1 VSAFNPARRGFH
13 VLIVGLFLTASLS
26 AEAQQTGTR
35 INRNEGAVGSIS
47 NLDAKSAILATN
59 KFAQCVARR
68 EGKFMRAALDLPF
81 LSTEQTQ
88 EMRKRRNQF
97 DECLGTS
104 NEFDQLVLT
113 PLLAAGGAA
122 EWFVR
127 TELKSVDLSSLS
139 GMTDEMIEKT
149 AYRPRNS
156 LEDLGLC
163 IVRRSPAR
171 ATAFVKSAVS
181 TKEETAAFKTIVP
194 DVGPCVTS
202 GTEIKLNLP
211 SLRAVV
217 AYALYR
223 ASSKLG
229 AANA

>member
-1 VSAFNPARRGFH
+1 MAVNAAKRGFR
-13 VLIVGLFLTASLS
+13 VLIMGLILTTTLP
-26 AEAQQTGTR
+26 AEAKQTGTR
-35 INRNEGAVGSIS
+35 MDRNEGAVGSVSKI
-47 NLDAKSAILATN
+47 DAKSAILAAN
-59 KFAQCVARR
+59 RFAQCVARR
-68 EGKFMRAALDLPF
+68 EGKFMRAALDMPL
-81 LSTEQTQ
+81 LSSEQKQ
-88 EMRKRRNQF
+88 EMKKRIDQF
-97 DECLGTS
+97 DGCLETS

-113 PLLAAGGAA
+113 PLLSVGGAA

-139 GMTDEMIEKT
+139 GMTDEVVDKT
-149 AYRPRNS
+149 DFRPRNR

-171 ATAFVKSAVS
+171 AKAFVKSAVS
-181 TKEETAAFKTIVP
+181 STEETTAFKAIVP

-229 AANA
+229 TGHA